1 MLHVAQTAAYSIRV
15 EQEKIIKLLSQF
27 GRLQFHKDLGS
38 FYSSYAKSSI
48 SHEDLARIIPNKA
61 MLCRS
66 LGCFHS
72 EPTGNGPRRQRH
84 HTTGKFARLFLT
96 NHVTKY
102 YRPIWLYQDLWLRND
117 K

>member
-38 FYSSYAKSSI
+38 FPSSYAKSST
-48 SHEDLARIIPNKA
+48 SHEDLARIIPNKE

-66 LGCFHS
+66 LG
-72 EPTGNGPRRQRH
+72 RQNQQATAPAASA
-84 HTTGKFARLFLT
+84 TTLLVNLPAFFLQIR
-96 NHVTKY
+96 V
-102 YRPIWLYQDLWLRND
+102 
-117 K
+117 